1 MACSMSLSPFILIM
15 AFTGSSGDKT
25 ACTLE
30 PLPAAKIRPKVFGFI
45 LGAGSNTALYQHQMH
60 KLQIPLLVRAV
71 QKRMVWPLA

>member
-1 MACSMSLSPFILIM
+1 M

-45 LGAGSNTALYQHQMH
+45 LGA
-60 KLQIPLLVRAV
+60 LVSMV
-71 QKRMVWPLA
+71 QEQGFQERPCIRLAA